1 MSEASGGDKP
11 ATQRYLCGSMDDA
24 AWDAFVQSHAQAH
37 LLQTSGW
44 AALKS
49 RFGWQAARV
58 ALFDE
63 AGRAVAGAS
72 ILLRS
77 VAGIRIAYAPK
88 GPLTGWADE
97 ALTGALLEAMAAEC
111 RRLGA
116 ATLKIEPDFAGHGGN
131 RRVGASRLCTQPAER
146 AAAQHRS
153 PRHRGGRRR
162 HPQEHE
168 KQVAL

>member
-1 MSEASGGDKP
+1 
-11 ATQRYLCGSMDDA
+11 MDDA

-116 ATLKIEPDFAGHGGN
+116 ATLKIEPDLPDTAAN
-131 RRVGASRLCTQPAER
+131 RRALARHGFAPSRQSVRP
-146 AAAQHRS
+146 RS
-153 PRHRGGRRR
+153 TFSSTSRGRRR